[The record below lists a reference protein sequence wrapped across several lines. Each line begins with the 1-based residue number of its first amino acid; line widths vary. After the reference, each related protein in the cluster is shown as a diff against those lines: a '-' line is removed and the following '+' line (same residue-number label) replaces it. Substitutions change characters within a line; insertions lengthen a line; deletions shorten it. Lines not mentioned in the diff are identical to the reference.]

1 MPAINSHYLFAKK
14 HLEEDEK
21 YKNAFILASQG
32 PDPLFF
38 FGQLPWARKGRDN
51 RLDINKFGIGLHHED
66 ITDFYV
72 EMLRYARESE
82 DKDLLFSF
90 IKGFFLHYVLDRNC
104 HPYVFSKT
112 GFSDDPILK
121 KFYAS
126 CHTKTESAI
135 DMLLGQ
141 KDGSWNE
148 DVSIALKI
156 NDDELMK
163 ISEML
168 YIVNSKTDKYPF
180 IQKDSYF
187 KSVHDY
193 KNVMKFVN
201 KPHYFKRFFTS
212 FFGKESMAYS
222 LNYPRNLRKTYGD
235 IDFLN
240 EKHSAWPDL
249 ITGEKRY
256 ESFIDLEEAAYK
268 DYLAILPCLE
278 SEFNGEDKKEEIR
291 AWVNSLTHDGIKL
304 EEKMKYMD
312 PFFSK

>member
-1 MPAINSHYLFAKK
+1 MPAIFTHYLFAKN
-14 HLEEDEK
+14 HLDKDEK
-21 YKNAFILASQG
+21 YQEAYILASQG

-51 RLDINKFGIGLHHED
+51 RLDINKLGIGLHHED

-72 EMLRYARESE
+72 EMIHYARESN

-90 IKGFFLHYVLDRNC
+90 IKGFFLHYALDRNC
-104 HPYVFSKT
+104 HPYVFAKT
-112 GFSDDPILK
+112 GFSDDPVLK

-148 DVSIALKI
+148 DTSIALQI
-156 NDDELMK
+156 DDTELMK
-163 ISEML
+163 ISEMI
-168 YIVNSKTDKYPF
+168 YVANSRSDKYPS

-193 KNVMKFVN
+193 KKVMKFVN
-201 KPHYFKRFFTS
+201 VPHYFKRLFVT

-222 LNYPRNLRKTYGD
+222 LNYPRNLKKTYGD

-240 EKHSAWPDL
+240 EKHSAWPSL
-249 ITGEKRY
+249 VTGEKRH
-256 ESFIDLEEAAYK
+256 ESFLDLENTAYE
-268 DYLAILPCLE
+268 DYLKVMPLLE
-278 SEFNGEDKKEEIR
+278 EEFKGNDKKEEIR
-291 AWVNSLTHDGIKL
+291 AWVGSITHDGIKL
-304 EEKMKYMD
+304 DEEMKYME